1 MTSARSPT
9 INRYLSFPFPC
20 LVIADVIC
28 LSDLRRSSVP
38 SQQHLIVDA
47 PDIRSQFQA
56 LQRNGFSST
65 GSGLRCVNCDGSAC
79 CDL

>member
-1 MTSARSPT
+1 MGVSR
-9 INRYLSFPFPC
+9 
-20 LVIADVIC
+20 LVIADVLC
-28 LSDLRRSSVP
+28 PSDFRRSSVP

-65 GSGLRCVNCDGSAC
+65 GSGLRCVIVMDRRVVTCDIELSINAR
-79 CDL
+79 